1 MPDPYVGLLYTVGL
15 RLNDVM
21 PAYKE
26 LAVELR
32 DVIMRVHESLQSNY
46 CLSSIFQRRPFI
58 SSVLTTKMNTSL
70 MQYFLIV
77 GVSADPKIAVTA
89 WGLLQVTGPRRALY
103 EY

>member
-46 CLSSIFQRRPFI
+46 CLSSIFQRKPFI

-77 GVSADPKIAVTA
+77 GVSADPKIAVNCMRTIASHGPTA
-89 WGLLQVTGPRRALY
+89 CVI
-103 EY
+103 